1 MTDHVKDHGPFSLS
15 AVLEDE
21 YVALH
26 GRLPSGVTATETDRL
41 AALYRH
47 IHNLP
52 KKRTA
57 LCLSGGGIR
66 SATFAL
72 GVLQGL
78 ARISLLK

>member
-1 MTDHVKDHGPFSLS
+1 MTHTGQNDPFPLQ
-15 AVLEDE
+15 VLEAE

-26 GRLPSGVTATETDRL
+26 GRIPAATTAAEPDRL
-41 AALYRH
+41 AALYGH

-52 KKRTA
+52 QKRTA

-78 ARISLLK
+78 PGSPC